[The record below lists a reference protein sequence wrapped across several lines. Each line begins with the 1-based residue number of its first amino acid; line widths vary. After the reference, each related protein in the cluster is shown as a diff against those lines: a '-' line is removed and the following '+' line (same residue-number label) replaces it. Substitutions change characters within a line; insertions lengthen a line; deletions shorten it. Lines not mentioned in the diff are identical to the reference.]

1 MAQDSTYSLD
11 EEQLVDLLDRYA
23 ELLFSGEDDGEA
35 RVEQYGAR
43 FPLLS
48 ALIVVVRSLYRALV
62 PVRPSVEFVEGL
74 RADLAREQERRLRS
88 TRRWAAVRERALNV
102 SAIVGAVVSVVAL
115 LALVARVIGSIVMIV
130 MLISRR
136 RRSAQATA

>member
-1 MAQDSTYSLD
+1 MAQESTYSLD

-23 ELLFSGEDDGEA
+23 ESLFSGYDEGEA
-35 RVEQYGAR
+35 RIAEHGAR
-43 FPLLS
+43 YQLASGL
-48 ALIVVVRSLYRALV
+48 ATVVKSLYRALM
-62 PVRPSVEFVEGL
+62 PVEPSADFVESL
-74 RADLAREQERRLRS
+74 RDDLAKEQTRRLRS
-88 TRRWAAVRERALNV
+88 AQRWTVVRERALNV

-136 RRSAQATA
+136 RRAAQAAA